1 MSFFDKFPYTN
12 FHELN
17 LDWIIA
23 QIKTVSV
30 NTMKAIESAKNA
42 KISEDNAKTSETNA
56 SASASSARTSAS
68 NAKTSE
74 TNAKTSETNASK
86 SASSASTSASN
97 ASTSAKSAKISEENA
112 SRSAGSA
119 SASADSASTSASNAS
134 TSETNAKSSADK
146 AFNSAGSAKSSAD
159 KAQASASTAQ
169 SVASDVSSTVYY
181 QSNSF
186 TPADSTAMIKNLKI
200 EARNGLLIL
209 TGRCQTK
216 SRDSSGNNTKKA
228 TSAVM
233 MFSDTIYLKDMK
245 DVNNRT
251 PKEWLDLM
259 IPNIDW
265 NYLIGYGVVA
275 SEHYTTLR
283 IITGTSQVLTVNV
296 QATGGIAYRYNANNP
311 LLASCFA
318 VNFEDRASESLTLA
332 TSNFYV
338 PFSMTIP
345 LVFKQ

>member
-42 KISEDNAKTSETNA
+42 KISEDNAKASETDA
-56 SASASSARTSAS
+56 SKSASSASTSAR

-74 TNAKTSETNASK
+74 TNAKASADKAKTSETNAKASETDASKSASSASTSASNAKTSETNASK

-97 ASTSAKSAKISEENA
+97 ASTS
-112 SRSAGSA
+112 
-119 SASADSASTSASNAS
+119 
-134 TSETNAKSSADK
+134 ETDAKSSADK

-186 TPADSTAMIKNLKI
+186 TPTDGTAMIKNLKI

-209 TGRCQTK
+209 TGRCQTRN
-216 SRDSSGNNTKKA
+216 RDSSGNNTKKS

-233 MFSDTIYLKDMK
+233 MFSDTIYLKNMK
-245 DVNNRT
+245 DENNRT
-251 PKEWLDLM
+251 PREWLDLM

-265 NYLIGYGVVA
+265 NYLIGNGVVA
-275 SEHYTTLR
+275 NEHYVTLR
-283 IITGTSQVLTVNV
+283 IITGNSQVLTVNV
-296 QATGGIAYRYNANNP
+296 QATGGIMYSYNANNP
-311 LLASCFA
+311 LLASCFT
-318 VNFEDRASESLTLA
+318 VNFEDRASEALTLA
-332 TSNFYV
+332 TSNFYI

-345 LVFKQ
+345 LVFK

>member
-86 SASSASTSASN
+86 SASN

-119 SASADSASTSASNAS
+119 SASADSASTSASSAS

-186 TPADSTAMIKNLKI
+186 TPNDSAAMIKNLKI

-209 TGRCQTK
+209 TGRCQTR

-233 MFSDTIYLKDMK
+233 MFSDTIYLKNMK

-251 PKEWLDLM
+251 PREWLDLM

-265 NYLIGYGVVA
+265 NYLIGNGVVA

-283 IITGTSQVLTVNV
+283 IVTTDGTVRTVNV
-296 QATGGIAYRYNANNP
+296 QATGGIAYSYNANNP
-311 LLASCFA
+311 LLASCFT
-318 VNFEDRASESLTLA
+318 VNFEDRANEALTLA

-345 LVFKQ
+345 LVFK

>member
-30 NTMKAIESAKNA
+30 NTMKAIESATKA
-42 KISEDNAKTSETNA
+42 KASEDNAKASETKAKDSADRAFNSAGSAKSSETNA
-56 SASASSARTSAS
+56 KASADK
-68 NAKTSE
+68 AKTSE

-86 SASSASTSASN
+86 SASSASA
-97 ASTSAKSAKISEENA
+97 SAKSAKISEENT

-159 KAQASASTAQ
+159 KAQ
-169 SVASDVSSTVYY
+169 SVASEVSSTVYY

-186 TPADSTAMIKNLKI
+186 TPTDGTAMIKNLKI

-209 TGRCQTK
+209 TGRCQTRG
-216 SRDSSGNNTKKA
+216 RDSSGNNTKKA

-233 MFSDTIYLKDMK
+233 MFSDTIYLKNMK

-251 PKEWLDLM
+251 PREWLDLM

-265 NYLIGYGVVA
+265 NYLIGNGVVA

-283 IITGTSQVLTVNV
+283 IITVDSTVRTVNV
-296 QATGGIAYRYNANNP
+296 QATGGITYSYNVNNP
-311 LLASCFA
+311 LLASCFT
-318 VNFEDRASESLTLA
+318 VNFEDRANEALTLA

-345 LVFKQ
+345 LVFK

>member
-17 LDWIIA
+17 LDWIIS
-23 QIKTVSV
+23 QIKTVHDS
-30 NTMKAIESAKNA
+30 MIKAVESAKNA
-42 KISEDNAKTSETNA
+42 KQSED
-56 SASASSARTSAS
+56 

-97 ASTSAKSAKISEENA
+97 ASTSARSAKISEENA

-119 SASADSASTSASNAS
+119 SASADSASTSAGNASTSASNAKTS
-134 TSETNAKSSADK
+134 ETNASASAEQAKTSETNAKSSADR
-146 AFNSAGSAKSSAD
+146 AFNSAGSAKDSEN
-159 KAQASASTAQ
+159 KAQASASKAQ
-169 SVASDVSSTVYY
+169 SVASEVSSTVYY

-186 TPADSTAMIKNLKI
+186 TPTDSTAMIKNLKI

-216 SRDSSGNNTKKA
+216 GRDSSGNNTKKA

-233 MFSDTIYLKDMK
+233 MFSDTIYLKNMK
-245 DVNNRT
+245 DVNDRT
-251 PKEWLDLM
+251 PREWLDLM
-259 IPNIDW
+259 IPNIAW
-265 NYLIGYGVVA
+265 NYLIGIGVVA

-283 IITGTSQVLTVNV
+283 IVTTDGTVRTVNA
-296 QATGGIAYRYNANNP
+296 QATGGIMYSYNANNP
-311 LLASCFA
+311 ILTSCFT

-345 LVFKQ
+345 LVFK

>member
-17 LDWIIA
+17 LDWIIS
-23 QIKTVSV
+23 QIKTVHDS
-30 NTMKAIESAKNA
+30 MIKAVESAKNA
-42 KISEDNAKTSETNA
+42 KQSED
-56 SASASSARTSAS
+56 

-86 SASSASTSASN
+86 SASSASTSAGN
-97 ASTSAKSAKISEENA
+97 ASTSARSAKISEENA
-112 SRSAGSA
+112 SRSASSA
-119 SASADSASTSASNAS
+119 SASASSAGTSANNANTSASNAKIS
-134 TSETNAKSSADK
+134 ETNASASAEQARTSETNASASAKQAKTSETNAKTSET
-146 AFNSAGSAKSSAD
+146 
-159 KAQASASTAQ
+159 KAQASASKAQ
-169 SVASDVSSTVYY
+169 SVASEVSSTVYY

-186 TPADSTAMIKNLKI
+186 TPTDSTAMIKNLKI

-216 SRDSSGNNTKKA
+216 GRDSSGNNTKKA

-251 PKEWLDLM
+251 PKEWLDIM

-265 NYLIGYGVVA
+265 NYLIGNGVVA
-275 SEHYTTLR
+275 SEHYTILR
-283 IITGTSQVLTVNV
+283 IIVTTGQVLTVNV
-296 QATGGIAYRYNANNP
+296 QATGGIKYSYNAGNP
-311 LLASCFA
+311 ILASCFT
-318 VNFEDRASESLTLA
+318 VNFEDRANESLTLA

-345 LVFKQ
+345 LVFK